1 MIGGFGSFS
10 MTFAICYLPRIN
22 CITNIHFHQINT
34 RYLMNQTLH
43 QTYIYLY
50 QTSYNKMKI
59 IIDQFF
65 LKEHYIHPL
74 LYQFIQDTI

>member
-1 MIGGFGSFS
+1 
-10 MTFAICYLPRIN
+10 
-22 CITNIHFHQINT
+22 
-34 RYLMNQTLH
+34 MNQTLH